1 MIKQTNSVQAK
12 HAPLLSLFLNGYEN
26 MRQKMDAPCRRPLLE
41 IAPLVFG
48 KWYYAALAKETILS
62 PANLFALD
70 LQKDSD
76 AKIEYAYIMNTK
88 AAEEQSDLE
97 FTSEYH
103 FSLMTYST
111 QKHPLVADLQALIG
125 YCTPD
130 RATDEN
136 GMLLEEE
143 KKEILAQLSLRA
155 EFYLEYLTRL
165 AWLHGLLVPMPSI
178 HTRRVQPASE
188 CDAFFAQPTAD
199 ILFQLGE
206 SACTLASERFI
217 EAMDL
222 EDGIAPP
229 DFFYHLLESN
239 QEVGR
244 IFIDFYKRV
253 DVDIEEIWR
262 TPPEKLN
269 AEERSIVSSFLFMG
283 IMLDKWFLTPMSVFF
298 RFIRPIAFTPMQ
310 FYPLVNTLAS
320 LILMEH
326 NVGAELFTPPTYYS
340 LTALGKEPLKET
352 DFTPEIA
359 STDFNG
365 TLYSTSGIH
374 WLAPDTIEYWVPEDD
389 LRVTSWKSGKEEP
402 GRLYDR
408 SYLEHK
414 DKYSSFL
421 GGNQP
426 LCVLENPAITDGSK
440 LLLIRDSYSDSLAPF
455 LAQRFSE
462 VHLLDLRYY
471 HASVADYMA
480 EQGIDTA
487 VVLYSVSNFLADRNL
502 IYLAPR
508 G

>member
-178 HTRRVQPASE
+178 PRGYSLPRSVMPFSHSPQPISSFSWGNPPARLHPSASLK
-188 CDAFFAQPTAD
+188 PW
-199 ILFQLGE
+199 
-206 SACTLASERFI
+206 
-217 EAMDL
+217 
-222 EDGIAPP
+222 
-229 DFFYHLLESN
+229 
-239 QEVGR
+239 
-244 IFIDFYKRV
+244 
-253 DVDIEEIWR
+253 IWR
-262 TPPEKLN
+262 T
-269 AEERSIVSSFLFMG
+269 A
-283 IMLDKWFLTPMSVFF
+283 
-298 RFIRPIAFTPMQ
+298 
-310 FYPLVNTLAS
+310 
-320 LILMEH
+320 
-326 NVGAELFTPPTYYS
+326 
-340 LTALGKEPLKET
+340 
-352 DFTPEIA
+352 
-359 STDFNG
+359 
-365 TLYSTSGIH
+365 
-374 WLAPDTIEYWVPEDD
+374 
-389 LRVTSWKSGKEEP
+389 
-402 GRLYDR
+402 
-408 SYLEHK
+408 
-414 DKYSSFL
+414 
-421 GGNQP
+421 
-426 LCVLENPAITDGSK
+426 
-440 LLLIRDSYSDSLAPF
+440 
-455 LAQRFSE
+455 
-462 VHLLDLRYY
+462 
-471 HASVADYMA
+471 
-480 EQGIDTA
+480 
-487 VVLYSVSNFLADRNL
+487 
-502 IYLAPR
+502 
-508 G
+508 

>member
-12 HAPLLSLFLNGYEN
+12 HAPLLGLFLNGYEN

-111 QKHPLVADLQALIG
+111 QKHPLVADLQALIS

-165 AWLHGLLVPMPSI
+165 AWLHGLLVSMPSI

-229 DFFYHLLESN
+229 DFFYHLLES
-239 QEVGR
+239 
-244 IFIDFYKRV
+244 
-253 DVDIEEIWR
+253 
-262 TPPEKLN
+262 T
-269 AEERSIVSSFLFMG
+269 
-283 IMLDKWFLTPMSVFF
+283 
-298 RFIRPIAFTPMQ
+298 
-310 FYPLVNTLAS
+310 
-320 LILMEH
+320 
-326 NVGAELFTPPTYYS
+326 
-340 LTALGKEPLKET
+340 GKQ
-352 DFTPEIA
+352 
-359 STDFNG
+359 
-365 TLYSTSGIH
+365 SG
-374 WLAPDTIEYWVPEDD
+374 
-389 LRVTSWKSGKEEP
+389 G
-402 GRLYDR
+402 
-408 SYLEHK
+408 
-414 DKYSSFL
+414 
-421 GGNQP
+421 
-426 LCVLENPAITDGSK
+426 
-440 LLLIRDSYSDSLAPF
+440 
-455 LAQRFSE
+455 
-462 VHLLDLRYY
+462 
-471 HASVADYMA
+471 
-480 EQGIDTA
+480 
-487 VVLYSVSNFLADRNL
+487 
-502 IYLAPR
+502 
-508 G
+508 

>member
-178 HTRRVQPASE
+178 HTQRVQPASE

-239 QEVGR
+239 QEVDR

-269 AEERSIVSSFLFMG
+269 AEERSIVSSFLFTG

-320 LILMEH
+320 LILM
-326 NVGAELFTPPTYYS
+326 
-340 LTALGKEPLKET
+340 
-352 DFTPEIA
+352 
-359 STDFNG
+359 
-365 TLYSTSGIH
+365 
-374 WLAPDTIEYWVPEDD
+374 
-389 LRVTSWKSGKEEP
+389 
-402 GRLYDR
+402 
-408 SYLEHK
+408 
-414 DKYSSFL
+414 
-421 GGNQP
+421 
-426 LCVLENPAITDGSK
+426 
-440 LLLIRDSYSDSLAPF
+440 
-455 LAQRFSE
+455 
-462 VHLLDLRYY
+462 
-471 HASVADYMA
+471 
-480 EQGIDTA
+480 
-487 VVLYSVSNFLADRNL
+487 
-502 IYLAPR
+502 
-508 G
+508 